1 MYRAKALFSWTAL
14 MAVIAGGTAAPSFA
28 AQSPAGSAVRPIPSF
43 AQPALSPDGS
53 QIAFSSG
60 GDIWTVRADGGAA
73 YLLVSHPANETRP
86 LFSPDG
92 RHLAFLSSRTGN
104 GDIYVLTFE
113 TGEVRRLTWDDDN
126 DQLDAWSP
134 DSKWLYFSS
143 STHDLGGMND
153 VYRVRLEGGTPMPVS
168 ADRYMNEFFA
178 APSPDGKQL
187 AFNAR
192 SIAAGQWWRH
202 GHSHIDRS
210 EIWLRTADGRY
221 QKIEGNAEGA
231 GAGKDLWPMWSADA
245 RRVYF
250 TSDRT
255 GAENLWS
262 RDVGAGGTTGTTG
275 AARQLTQFRQG
286 RLLWPTISRDG
297 KTIVFERDLAIWRYD
312 TATGQAKEVPINLQG
327 APADTAPEHQR
338 LTNEMAEMAL
348 SPDGKKVAFVT
359 RGDVFAASSKD
370 GGNAARVTATAGGE
384 SQVTWAPDSKRI
396 VYASDRDGEGTN
408 LFLYD
413 FAAGT
418 ETRLTEGS
426 FHNHTP
432 KFSPDGKLLAF
443 QRGKQEIRLLDI
455 SDKAGKK
462 PGPDRL
468 LTTVRLDEPPVGSD
482 RPWSWSPD
490 SRWIALFVY
499 GDRMFRNAV
508 VVPVDPA
515 QGKARQVSF
524 VANTGGNAIS
534 WSPDGKFLLFDTS
547 QRTEEGQIARVDLQP
562 RTPKFREDQF
572 RDLFKEETPPAV
584 KTSPQSEP
592 EEKAVS
598 PAAPAEPA
606 SLTESAKDKDKDAKD
621 KQDAKDEEK
630 PEDKAKPEKVDIAFD
645 GIRQR
650 LTLLPVG
657 LDVNSFVISPDG
669 KWLAMAAVVANR
681 DNLYV
686 YSLDELARE
695 PAVAKQLTST
705 PGGKSFL
712 QFSPD
717 SKEIYYLENG
727 GLNAVAIESPSPRP
741 VTVTAE
747 MDVDFP
753 NEKMQ
758 VFEQSWRYLRDNFV
772 DPKMNGVDWDASR
785 AWYGPRILGSRT
797 PDEMRRIMSLMIGDL
812 NASHLGFRPPA
823 GDQVTSTGRLGL
835 RFDPA
840 EYESTGHLRITT
852 LLPLG
857 PVTVTGK
864 VKEGDYLLAVDGKPV
879 SAATNLDQLLDYKV
893 GRQVTLTVAGTA
905 AGANRREVP
914 VRPVDAQTEKGL
926 DYRRWVEA
934 NRAYVAKVSNG
945 RLGYVHMPDM
955 GYTSLLQLYQDLD
968 TENMGREGVVV
979 DVRHNNGGFVSAYT
993 IDTLGRRGYVNMAY
1007 RDYPAAPSRALLG
1020 QRALERPTVLVTDQ
1034 HSLSDSELLTEGY
1047 RALGLGKVV
1056 GEPTSGWIIYTT
1068 NIEMVDGSILRIPFI
1083 QITDLKGQD
1092 MELNP
1097 RPVDVPA
1104 TRPVGEGLTDRDT
1117 QLDVAV
1123 RELLQQLDTRPASA
1137 VAGNRP

>member
-14 MAVIAGGTAAPSFA
+14 VAPLALAIAVGGVTVPLSAAET
-28 AQSPAGSAVRPIPSF
+28 GIRPISSF

-60 GDIWTVRADGGAA
+60 GDIWTVPARGGAA

-134 DSKWLYFSS
+134 DSKWIYFSS

-187 AFNAR
+187 AINAR
-192 SIAAGQWWRH
+192 SIAGGQWWRH
-202 GHSHIDRS
+202 GHSHIDQS
-210 EIWLRTADGRY
+210 EIWLLNADGRY
-221 QKIEGNAEGA
+221 QKIEGNAGGA
-231 GAGKDLWPMWSADA
+231 GAGKDLWPMWSADG

-250 TSDRT
+250 TSDRN

-262 RDVGAGGTTGTTG
+262 RDIGTSGA
-275 AARQLTQFRQG
+275 AAPARQLTQFQKG
-286 RLLWPTISRDG
+286 RVLWPTISRDG
-297 KTIVFERDLAIWRYD
+297 KTIVFERDLAVWSYD
-312 TATGQAKEVPINLQG
+312 TATGQAKEVSITLQG
-327 APADTAPEHQR
+327 APAATIPEHRR

-370 GGNAARVTATAGGE
+370 GGNAARVTATPGFE

-396 VYASDRDGEGTN
+396 VYASGRDGEGTN

-413 FAAGT
+413 FTTGT
-418 ETRLTEGS
+418 ETRLTEGG

-443 QRGKQEIRLLDI
+443 QRGRQEIRLLDV
-455 SDKAGKK
+455 SDKGGKK
-462 PGPDRL
+462 PGADRL
-468 LTTVRLDEPPVGSD
+468 LTNAQLDAPPVGSD
-482 RPWSWSPD
+482 RPWAWSPD
-490 SRWIALFVY
+490 SRWIALFAY

-524 VANTGGNAIS
+524 VSNAGGNAIS

-547 QRTEEGQIARVDLQP
+547 QRTETGQIARVDLQP

-592 EEKAVS
+592 EEKAVD
-598 PAAPAEPA
+598 PAAPAEPS
-606 SLTESAKDKDKDAKD
+606 SLNDKDKKDAKD
-621 KQDAKDEEK
+621 EKAEK
-630 PEDKAKPEKVDIAFD
+630 PEKAPEKVEVAFD

-657 LDVNSFVISPDG
+657 LDVNTFVISPDG
-669 KWLAMAAVVANR
+669 KWLALAAVVANR

-686 YSLDELARE
+686 YSLDELSRE
-695 PAVAKQLTST
+695 PAVARQLTST

-727 GLNAVAIESPSPRP
+727 GLNAVAIENPSPRP

-753 NEKMQ
+753 TEKMQ
-758 VFEQSWRYLRDNFV
+758 IFEQAWTYLRDNFV
-772 DPKMNGVDWDASR
+772 DPKMNGVDWNASHEWFR
-785 AWYGPRILGSRT
+785 PRILGSRT

-812 NASHLGFRPPA
+812 NASHLGFRSP
-823 GDQVTSTGRLGL
+823 GDDQVTSTGRLGV
-835 RFDPA
+835 RFDPE
-840 EYESTGHLRITT
+840 EYEKTGHLRIAT

-879 SAATNLDQLLDYKV
+879 SATTNLDQLLDYKV
-893 GRQVTLTVAGTA
+893 GRQVTLRVASSPA
-905 AGANRREVP
+905 SASPREVQ

-934 NRAYVAKVSNG
+934 NRAYVAKASNG

-955 GYTSLLQLYQDLD
+955 SYGSLLQLYQDLD
-968 TENMGREGVVV
+968 TENMSREGVVV

-993 IDTLGRRGYVNMAY
+993 VDTLGRRGYVNMTY
-1007 RDYPAAPSRALLG
+1007 RDFPAAPSRSLLG

-1083 QITDLKGQD
+1083 KISDLKGQD

-1097 RPVDVPA
+1097 RPVDVPV
-1104 TRPVGEGLTDRDT
+1104 TRPVGESLTGRDS

-1123 RELLQQLDTRPASA
+1123 RELLQQLDGRPANA
-1137 VAGNRP
+1137 VAGGAHQP